1 MMRPAVYVVLSS
13 LTLTSCGTTT
23 KERGLSGAG
32 IGASAGA
39 VVGAV
44 TGLSVLQGALIGG
57 AAGGLTG
64 ALTNENQINLGKP
77 VWKQGA
83 ERKTSASQASPDGSA
98 QSHIVRNIQSGLTQL
113 GYAPGPADGVLG
125 AKTKTAI
132 RAYQQNHGLL
142 VDGEATA
149 PLAEHIQ
156 RQL

>member
-1 MMRPAVYVVLSS
+1 MMRPPVYVVLSA
-13 LTLTSCGTTT
+13 LTLTACGTTT

-32 IGASAGA
+32 IGATAGA

-44 TGLSVLQGALIGG
+44 TGLSILQGALIGG

-64 ALTNENQINLGKP
+64 ALTNEDQINLGKP

-83 ERKTSASQASPDGSA
+83 ESETSTSHPSA
-98 QSHIVRNIQSGLTQL
+98 DDSAHSHAVRNIQSGLTQL

-125 AKTKTAI
+125 AKTRTAI

>member
-1 MMRPAVYVVLSS
+1 MMRPSVYVVLSS
-13 LTLTSCGTTT
+13 LMLTACGTTT

-64 ALTNENQINLGKP
+64 ALTNEDQINLGKP
-77 VWKQGA
+77 VWKRGA
-83 ERKTSASQASPDGSA
+83 ESQTSASHASADDSVHA
-98 QSHIVRNIQSGLTQL
+98 HLVRNIQSGLVQL

-132 RAYQQNHGLL
+132 RAYQQDHGLL
-142 VDGEATA
+142 VDGEATP
-149 PLAEHIQ
+149 PLAKHIQ